1 MPEAHGT
8 GEEILIKKLWHDES
22 GFIISAEL
30 VLILVL
36 LVIGLTVA
44 LTALRDA
51 LIGELAG
58 TANSLSR
65 LDQSYRIPA
74 VVGRN
79 GSMTAGSLFTDVLPP
94 PIGQVQA
101 VEVPPQWQGER
112 CIQVGGIALP

>member
-1 MPEAHGT
+1 M
-8 GEEILIKKLWHDES
+8 LLRLYRDES

-58 TANSLSR
+58 TANALNR

-79 GSMTAGSLFTDVLPP
+79 GSMTAGSFFTDVLPP

-101 VEVPPQWQGER
+101 VEVPPQYER
-112 CIQVGGIALP
+112 CIQVGGTVLP